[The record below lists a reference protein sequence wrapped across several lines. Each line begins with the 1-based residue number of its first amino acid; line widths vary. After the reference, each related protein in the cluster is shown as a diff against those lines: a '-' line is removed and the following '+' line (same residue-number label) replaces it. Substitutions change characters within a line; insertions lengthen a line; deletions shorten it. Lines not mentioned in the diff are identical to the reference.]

1 MMSKR
6 GYVALVHKDEGTSY
20 GVSFPDVG
28 GCISAGDTFD
38 EAVAN
43 ASIALAGHLALMERD
58 GDTIPEPR
66 SIEELRLDR
75 LFAEESGDALV
86 TIIAPNTAMAAA
98 K

>member
-1 MMSKR
+1 MSKP
-6 GYVALVHKDEGTSY
+6 GYVALVHKDAGTSY

-28 GCISAGDTFD
+28 GCISAGDTLD

-66 SIEELRLDR
+66 SIEELRLDPV
-75 LFAEESGDALV
+75 FAEDSGDALV
-86 TIIAPNTAMAAA
+86 TIIAPDKAMVAAR
-98 K
+98 